1 MFELAMAR
9 TKQTARNE
17 VAGKNPRSKL
27 ATMSMRKDATKS
39 VKSVM
44 RKGAATTMAIKP
56 TPYPSPSAKEVL
68 SKRAKEVLSKRVKE
82 VLSNPNHMQTDMHNS
97 MDSCLDGLVAE
108 RNESYLFDLH
118 ERSRWACQYP
128 SIGGW
133 VIEEDNKLVLRD
145 TVQCLCYPRKRKNRI
160 GNLAATSPQAPPAI
174 APQTPAISP
183 QLRHDVGNWDGNWE
197 WGVGYKHESN

>member
-56 TPYPSPSAKEVL
+56 TRYPSPSAKEVL

-82 VLSNPNHMQTDMHNS
+82 VLSNPNHMS

-128 SIGGW
+128 STGGW
-133 VIEEDNKLVLRD
+133 VIEDNKLVLRD
-145 TVQCLCYPRKRKNRI
+145 TVFVLPPEKEEPDWELSGYI
-160 GNLAATSPQAPPAI
+160 STSPPRY
-174 APQTPAISP
+174 SP
-183 QLRHDVGNWDGNWE
+183 TNP
-197 WGVGYKHESN
+197 GYIPTTST